1 MADGGALAAP
11 RVSPEHRATAAFNDD
26 DFSALLGYSDG
37 YALSGWLRAC
47 VCIALGLPLGRRPH
61 TASDSPLYTSGRV
74 QCMLA
79 AAEWA
84 ALRAAQPNQLKRG
97 EWLTRTALDPEL
109 AARVREAIE
118 RLG

>member
-1 MADGGALAAP
+1 MADGGPGAP
-11 RVSPEHRATAAFNDD
+11 RVSPQHRATAAFGDD

-47 VCIALGLPLGRRPH
+47 VCIALGMPLGRRPH